1 MKKIKFILQNE
12 NEVLFE
18 EILEYKKEDDY
29 YTFNMDKYLF
39 KIMCNENHFDFIRET
54 KEDIFNLTNKEIN
67 KGIITIKKPHNI
79 FDLPIENIDYTYS
92 LNDLSIT
99 YKLVDDDINRIIKI
113 SFINDWNSI
122 DITKNLWH
130 NF

>member
-12 NEVLFE
+12 KDVLFE

-67 KGIITIKKPHNI
+67 KGIINKKKPHNI

-99 YKLVDDDINRIIKI
+99 YKIGDDDINRIIKI
-113 SFINDWNSI
+113 SFIND
-122 DITKNLWH
+122 
-130 NF
+130 